1 MNEAVQAKGRR
12 KRAWFHL
19 LVFSPPHL
27 LIFSE
32 PDLNLVSS
40 IDLLENLNTLVSY
53 RVSLR

>member
-1 MNEAVQAKGRR
+1 MNKAVQAKGRR
-12 KRAWFHL
+12 KRVWFHF

-40 IDLLENLNTLVSY
+40 IDLLENLDT
-53 RVSLR
+53 